1 MLKLQ
6 NINWTLENGTQIIKD
21 INLDIPDGKLIVI
34 TGPNGGGKTTLAK
47 IIN

>member
-21 INLDIPDGKLIVI
+21 IIPLPTHTPNVINNLF
-34 TGPNGGGKTTLAK
+34 
-47 IIN
+47 

>member
-34 TGPNGGGKTTLAK
+34 TGPNCGPTT
-47 IIN
+47 I